1 MKRFV
6 DWKEYC
12 NLIKKLSDKITP
24 ELETHQFDQI
34 LCLAR
39 GGMLLGDALSR
50 IYDLPLSVLFTS
62 SYRIAEKKGELYID
76 NQIAKQNNILG
87 KRILLVD
94 DLVDSGTTLEGVV
107 QYLKVHHQVEYIKTA
122 TLWAKTS
129 SVFIPDYCVEYTT
142 SQDWIV
148 QPFEI
153 FEELNIHK
161 STK

>member
-12 NLIKKLSDKITP
+12 NLIKRLSDKITP
-24 ELETHQFDQI
+24 ELPIHQFDQI

-62 SYRIAEKKGELYID
+62 SYRIAEQKGELYID
-76 NQIAKQNNILG
+76 NQIAKQNNMLG

-107 QYLKVHHQVEYIKTA
+107 QYLKEHHQVEYIKTA

-129 SVFIPDYCVEYTT
+129 SVVMPDYCVEYTT
-142 SQDWIV
+142 SKDWIV

-153 FEELNIHK
+153 FEDINIHK
-161 STK
+161 HKK